1 MEYEIMETVLVVGGV
16 FFALPLAFM
25 AAYGIIGT
33 TVDLAQ
39 YAMEGVINIVTFPF
53 T

>member
-1 MEYEIMETVLVVGGV
+1 METVLIVGGV
-16 FFALPLAFM
+16 MTVLPLAFM